1 MIFKLFE
8 FSFHILKYMKF
19 FLSEKR
25 KYVFDYFQILLLAY
39 YVLYYLLGIELQRV
53 YRSFGFYFPDNN
65 N

>member
-1 MIFKLFE
+1 
-8 FSFHILKYMKF
+8 MKF